1 MIAPLLKEEQAKNH
15 NTELTLWSEL
25 LPDMKNSNWIIQ
37 HITKL
42 QNIYTSIFYTC
53 QHVTQMYTVVVSS
66 TSQPSEMVLT
76 NKVAGGVVTVGG
88 DTKELML

>member
-1 MIAPLLKEEQAKNH
+1 
-15 NTELTLWSEL
+15 
-25 LPDMKNSNWIIQ
+25 
-37 HITKL
+37 
-42 QNIYTSIFYTC
+42 
-53 QHVTQMYTVVVSS
+53 MYMVVVSS

>member
-1 MIAPLLKEEQAKNH
+1 M
-15 NTELTLWSEL
+15 

-42 QNIYTSIFYTC
+42 QNIYASIFYTC
-53 QHVTQMYTVVVSS
+53 QYITQMYTVVVSS

-76 NKVAGGVVTVGG
+76 NKVAGGVVTVGV
-88 DTKELML
+88 